1 MERKKIKG
9 AIWDID
15 GTLIDSMP
23 IWRDLG
29 ARFLKKRDILPEKNL
44 GDILFPMTIV
54 QGIRY
59 IKDHY
64 PVEES
69 EEEIR
74 AGLMEEVGIFYR
86 DQVPLKAGVEDIL
99 LLMKEGGIPMILATV
114 GDPALEEAALAR
126 LGILDYFKE
135 ILTCEALSTT
145 KQDPLI
151 YLECARKMGTCPEET
166 LVFEDVCHAIHTAHQ
181 AGFVVAGVEDEE
193 SLSMRE
199 AIREESD
206 LYISDFRDPQV
217 KRQIR
222 DWISRV

>member
-74 AGLMEEVGIFYR
+74 DGLMEEVGIFYR
-86 DQVPLKAGVEDIL
+86 DQVPLKDGVKDIL
-99 LLMKEGGIPMILATV
+99 SLMKEGGIPMILATV

-126 LGILDYFKE
+126 LGILD
-135 ILTCEALSTT
+135 
-145 KQDPLI
+145 
-151 YLECARKMGTCPEET
+151 
-166 LVFEDVCHAIHTAHQ
+166 
-181 AGFVVAGVEDEE
+181 
-193 SLSMRE
+193 
-199 AIREESD
+199 
-206 LYISDFRDPQV
+206 
-217 KRQIR
+217 
-222 DWISRV
+222 